1 MRIKSYFVKSVDEA
15 MAQARTELGGEA
27 LLLSTHKLDPQPG
40 SQAAYE
46 VVFGCVETPELTGA
60 AAAAPESV
68 APASAPTLLRPNP
81 LHPNPLHPSP
91 LHPSPLHPSPLQA
104 SAPMGRETAFESRKP
119 GEWGHDLERLQAQMD
134 EIHDLLLSSRV
145 AMANSRRLPELAGIF
160 ARLTDAGFGAAL
172 TGEIIDGMEAAMATE
187 ATAQKAKSIVSSIGL
202 KSGRINRGKV
212 YDLLRTQLNTRVR
225 IDANL
230 GLEGSAGTVVA
241 MVGPGGAGKTT
252 TLMKIAAFQAAPSR
266 PVRLLTLDSAG
277 FSIPMQLLARKAGI
291 ALAPVSPPESL
302 PGLIEEARKDEIVLI
317 DTPSCA
323 SAAERE
329 KLAGLMAGCAGI
341 DVHLVLPG
349 YMTAS
354 AARGAIRKYEGFRPA
369 KVVVT
374 KRDESATFGAVVSEA
389 VRAGLSLSLITNGIS
404 IPADLHAA
412 SVEDL
417 MTIAMGRDRAEV
429 VLRVRI

>member
-46 VVFGCVETPELTGA
+46 VVFGCVETTDFAGA
-60 AAAAPESV
+60 AAAAPESA

-81 LHPNPLHPSP
+81 LQVSP
-91 LHPSPLHPSPLQA
+91 LRAP
-104 SAPMGRETAFESRKP
+104 APMVRETAFESRNP

-160 ARLTDAGFGAAL
+160 ARLTEAGFGAAL
-172 TGEIIDGMEAAMATE
+172 TDEIIDGMEAAMATE
-187 ATAQKAKSIVSSIGL
+187 APAQKAKSIVSSIGL
-202 KSGRINRGKV
+202 KSGGSKSGRINRRV
-212 YDLLRTQLNTRVR
+212 YDLLRTELNTRVR

-230 GLEGSAGTVVA
+230 GVEGSAGTVVA

-277 FSIPMQLLARKAGI
+277 FSMPMQLLARKAGI
-291 ALAPVSPPESL
+291 ALAPVPAPESL

-329 KLAGLMAGCAGI
+329 KFAGLIAGCAGI

-417 MTIAMGRDRAEV
+417 MTIAMGRDRTEV
-429 VLRVRI
+429 VCA